1 MNKHLRI
8 LIDYSGSMG
17 YMKGTSE
24 ENKCLLNDGSPRIE
38 LLKKILTNDLLSD
51 LDFFDTLNI
60 FTFRSNPKNV
70 QDLIFRTIYAG
81 SEFEKAINVVKNL
94 QVPETGGTPLFLA
107 YQKVSQFL
115 EKGGSNS
122 DRILLIITD
131 GDGNDFV
138 NFDEKIIEHQK
149 ITDKFWKI
157 FIIGIDQNAEAARKS
172 KNVCETTKGI
182 YINLNAVEY
191 EKNYFSK
198 MLFEMKSSITN
209 VILMDAIKSD
219 SQEDLIVGEKREKD
233 SLNTKQDV
241 LDDNEQT
248 SKDQYISNLEK
259 TVESNT
265 VAITLIGKQLELISA
280 EIIRSNSIKFQ
291 NDEIFINED
300 PILNAKIGRHA
311 EEIAYKYLSAKMPD
325 IILSWENEITESF
338 MQYDFSFVKENLTN
352 YIECKGT
359 TGSEKYFYLSK
370 NEWSF
375 FIDNKDRY
383 ELILVS
389 ELYSN
394 RAIHH
399 IKNLFNSILSG
410 EVVPY
415 SQSNRNIKNGLVFLR
430 VL

>member
-17 YMKGTSE
+17 YMKGSSD
-24 ENKCLLNDGSPRIE
+24 ENKWLLKDGSPRID
-38 LLKKILTNDLLSD
+38 LVKKILTNDLLGD

-60 FTFRSNPKNV
+60 FTFRSNPTNV
-70 QDLIFRTIYAG
+70 QDLIYKRIYAG
-81 SEFEKAINVVKNL
+81 SEFADASSEVRKL
-94 QVPETGGTPLFLA
+94 PVPVAGGTPLFLA
-107 YQKVSQFL
+107 YQKTSNFL
-115 EKGGSNS
+115 EKGGNNS

-149 ITDKFWKI
+149 VTDKFWKI
-157 FIIGIDQNAEAARKS
+157 FVIGIDQNAEAARKS
-172 KNVCETTKGI
+172 KNVCENTKGI
-182 YINLNAVEY
+182 YINLSAIAY
-191 EKNYFSK
+191 DRNYFSK
-198 MLFEMKSSITN
+198 LLFEMKSSITN
-209 VILMDAIKSD
+209 AILMDAVKSD
-219 SQEDLIVGEKREKD
+219 SQEDLIVEDKLEKD

-241 LDDNEQT
+241 IDDNEQV

-291 NDEIFINED
+291 DDAIVIDED
-300 PILNAKIGRHA
+300 PIRNAKIGRKA
-311 EEIAYKYLSAKMPD
+311 EEIANEYLSAKMPE
-325 IILSWENEITESF
+325 IVLSWENEITESF

-375 FIDNKDRY
+375 FIDNRDRY
-383 ELILVS
+383 ELILIS
-389 ELYSN
+389 ELYTN
-394 RAIHH
+394 RSIHH
-399 IKNLFNSILSG
+399 IENLFKAILSG

-415 SQSNRNIKNGLVFLR
+415 SQLNRNIKNGLVYLR
-430 VL
+430 IV